1 VTGTCKIEGC
11 TVDETGKCAMERDPA
26 TCENRVNVGSS
37 VGASPSSFG
46 DASKVGGA
54 DEDEEQNQNIGA
66 PVLESTEHAP
76 AFPSSTTLGLD
87 VVNRLMRSRYV
98 TGIGILGES
107 NSGKTACL
115 VSLYL
120 LVSNGL
126 LKGWTFADSASL
138 TGFEDIA
145 RAARVWNDGQPP
157 DQITLHTEMADD
169 RQPGLLHLRLK
180 RKSDGKRVDITLP
193 DLPGE
198 WTEALIKSSRSDRLE
213 FMKSAEAMWL
223 VVDGKALRELT
234 TRQGAITRLG
244 ELLGRLEEM
253 TKECPP
259 KVLVVV
265 TYGDKGLL
273 DRSIRDRLEAEIG
286 KRALSAEIVEVAPV
300 ADDDETCKSG
310 FGIEALLDA
319 SIGVAP
325 AKVEFWTSTT
335 PMAGARAYLG
345 YRRDR

>member
-11 TVDETGKCAMERDPA
+11 TVDETSKCAMERDPA
-26 TCENRVNVGSS
+26 TCDNRVGVGPSASS
-37 VGASPSSFG
+37 STISS
-46 DASKVGGA
+46 ATTLKVGTSQ
-54 DEDEEQNQNIGA
+54 EREEQSQNIGA
-66 PVLESTEHAP
+66 PVLESTERAP
-76 AFPSSTTLGLD
+76 AFPASTTLGLD

-120 LVSNGL
+120 LVSNGK

-145 RAARVWNDGQPP
+145 RAARVWNEGQPP

-169 RQPGLLHLRLK
+169 RQPGLLHLRL
-180 RKSDGKRVDITLP
+180 RRQSDGQRVDITLP

-198 WTEALIKSSRSDRLE
+198 WTEALIKSSRSNRLA
-213 FMKSAEAMWL
+213 FMKSAETMWL
-223 VVDGKALRELT
+223 VVDGKVLRELA

-265 TYGDKGLL
+265 TYRDKGALE
-273 DRSIRDRLEAEIG
+273 RSIRDRLEAEIG
-286 KRALSAEIVEVAPV
+286 KRALPVEIVEVAPV
-300 ADDDETCKSG
+300 ADDENICKSG

-319 SIGVAP
+319 SVGVAP
-325 AKVEFWTSTT
+325 EAAEFWPSTT
-335 PMAGARAYLG
+335 PVDGARAYLG

>member
-1 VTGTCKIEGC
+1 MTGTCKVEGC
-11 TVDETGKCAMERDPA
+11 TVDDTRKCAMENDPA
-26 TCENRVNVGSS
+26 TCENRVGIGVATDASADAAATTLK
-37 VGASPSSFG
+37 VGAPEEREQQAQ
-46 DASKVGGA
+46 DIGG
-54 DEDEEQNQNIGA
+54 
-66 PVLESTEHAP
+66 PVLESTERRP
-76 AFPSSTTLGLD
+76 AFPASTTLGLD
-87 VVNRLMRSRYV
+87 VVNGLMRSRYV

-126 LKGWTFADSASL
+126 LEGWTFGDSASL

-145 RAARVWNDGQPP
+145 RAARVWNEGHPP

-180 RKSDGKRVDITLP
+180 RKSDGRRVDITLP

-198 WTEALIKSSRSDRLE
+198 WTEALVKSSRSDRLE
-213 FMKSAEAMWL
+213 FMKSTETVWL
-223 VVDGKALRELT
+223 VVDGKVLRELS

-244 ELLGRLEEM
+244 ELLGRLEGM

-259 KVLVVV
+259 RVLVVV
-265 TYGDKGLL
+265 THRDMGGLEQ
-273 DRSIRDRLEAEIG
+273 SIRDRLEAEIA
-286 KRALSAEIVEVAPV
+286 KRVLPAEIVEVAPV
-300 ADDDETCKSG
+300 ADDETICKSG

-319 SIGVAP
+319 SVGAAP
-325 AKVEFWTSTT
+325 DAAEFWASTM
-335 PMAGARAYLG
+335 PPAGSRAYLG

>member
-1 VTGTCKIEGC
+1 MTGTCKIDGC
-11 TVDETGKCAMERDPA
+11 TVDETGKCAMEKDPG
-26 TCENRVNVGSS
+26 TCEHRVSLGSS
-37 VGASPSSFG
+37 AGTSTSFFG
-46 DASKVGGA
+46 NAPNVGGA
-54 DEDEEQNQNIGA
+54 DEGEMQGQIIGA
-66 PVLESTEHAP
+66 PVLESTERP
-76 AFPSSTTLGLD
+76 SAFPSSTTLGLD
-87 VVNRLMRSRYV
+87 VVNRLARSRYV

-120 LVSNGL
+120 LVSNGH

-145 RAARVWNDGQPP
+145 RAARVWNDGHPP
-157 DQITLHTEMADD
+157 DQITMHTEMSDD

-180 RKSDGKRVDITLP
+180 RKSDGKRVDFTLP

-198 WTEALIKSSRSDRLE
+198 WTESLIKSSRSDRLE
-213 FMKSAEAMWL
+213 FMKSAETMWI
-223 VVDGKALRELT
+223 VVDGKALRELR

-244 ELLGRLEEM
+244 ELLGRVEEM

-265 TYGDKGLL
+265 TYRDKGVL
-273 DRSIRDRLEAEIG
+273 DQGIRGRLEAEFR
-286 KRALSAEIVEVAPV
+286 KRALSVAILEVAPV
-300 ADDDETCKSG
+300 ADDEKTCRSG
-310 FGIEALLDA
+310 FGIEELLDA

-325 AKVEFWTSTT
+325 ATAEFWTSTT
-335 PMAGARAYLG
+335 PAPGARAYLG

>member
-1 VTGTCKIEGC
+1 MTGTCKIDGC
-11 TVDETGKCAMERDPA
+11 TVDETRKCAMEKDPG
-26 TCENRVNVGSS
+26 TCEHRVNFASAAGTSSGSFGNAPKVGS
-37 VGASPSSFG
+37 
-46 DASKVGGA
+46 A
-54 DEDEEQNQNIGA
+54 DEADVQSQIIGA
-66 PVLESTEHAP
+66 PVLESTERAP

-87 VVNRLMRSRYV
+87 VVNRLARSRYV
-98 TGIGILGES
+98 TSIGILGES

-120 LVSNGL
+120 LVSNGH

-145 RAARVWNDGQPP
+145 RAARVWNEGHPP

-180 RKSDGKRVDITLP
+180 RKSDGKRIDITVP
-193 DLPGE
+193 DIPGE
-198 WTEALIKSSRSDRLE
+198 WTEALIKSTRSDRLE
-213 FMKSAEAMWL
+213 FMKSAETMWL
-223 VVDGKALRELT
+223 VVDGKALRELK

-244 ELLGRLEEM
+244 ELLGRIEEM
-253 TKECPP
+253 TKQCPP

-265 TYGDKGLL
+265 TYRDKGAL
-273 DRSIRDRLEAEIG
+273 DRSIRDRLEAEFG
-286 KRALSAEIVEVAPV
+286 KRALLTEILEVAPV
-300 ADDDETCKSG
+300 ADDEKICQSG

-325 AKVEFWTSTT
+325 ASPEFWKSTT
-335 PMAGARAYLG
+335 PVFGGRAYLG

>member
-1 VTGTCKIEGC
+1 MTGTCKVEGC
-11 TVDETGKCAMERDPA
+11 TVDDTHKCAMEKDPA
-26 TCENRVNVGSS
+26 TCENRVGLGAAARVSADAATTRKI
-37 VGASPSSFG
+37 GASEDG
-46 DASKVGGA
+46 EQQAQDVGG
-54 DEDEEQNQNIGA
+54 
-66 PVLESTEHAP
+66 PVLKSTERSP
-76 AFPSSTTLGLD
+76 AFPASTTLGLD
-87 VVNRLMRSRYV
+87 TVNGMMRSRYV

-126 LKGWTFADSASL
+126 LEGWTFANSASL

-145 RAARVWNDGQPP
+145 RAARAWNDGHPP

-180 RKSDGKRVDITLP
+180 RKSDSRRVDITLP

-198 WTEALIKSSRSDRLE
+198 WTEALVKSSRSDRLE
-213 FMKSAEAMWL
+213 FMRSAETVWL
-223 VVDGKALRELT
+223 VVDGKALRELS

-244 ELLGRLEEM
+244 ELLGRLEWM

-265 TYGDKGLL
+265 THRDKGELGQ
-273 DRSIRDRLEAEIG
+273 SIRDRLGAEIA
-286 KRALSAEIVEVAPV
+286 KRALRAEIVEIAPV
-300 ADDDETCKSG
+300 AEDETICKSG

-319 SIGVAP
+319 SVGAASEAP
-325 AKVEFWTSTT
+325 EFWASTT
-335 PMAGARAYLG
+335 PTEGSRAYLG
-345 YRRDR
+345 YRSDR

>member
-1 VTGTCKIEGC
+1 MTGTCKIEGC

-26 TCENRVNVGSS
+26 TCENRVGVGPSA
-37 VGASPSSFG
+37 GASPSSFTNTPNESG
-46 DASKVGGA
+46 
-54 DEDEEQNQNIGA
+54 EQSQTIGA
-66 PVLESTEHAP
+66 PVLESTENAP
-76 AFPSSTTLGLD
+76 AFPASTTLGLD
-87 VVNRLMRSRYV
+87 VVSRLMRSRYV

-120 LVSNGL
+120 LVSNGF

-180 RKSDGKRVDITLP
+180 RKSDGKRVDVTLP

-213 FMKSAEAMWL
+213 FMKSAETMWL
-223 VVDGKALRELT
+223 VVDGKALRELR

-265 TYGDKGLL
+265 THRDKGAL
-273 DRSIRDRLEAEIG
+273 DQSIRDRLQAEIG
-286 KRALSAEIVEVAPV
+286 KRILSAEIMEVAPV
-300 ADDDETCKSG
+300 ADDEKICKSG

-325 AKVEFWTSTT
+325 AAAEFWTSTT
-335 PMAGARAYLG
+335 PVVGSRAYLG